1 MTQPTSGGSYSRDPK
16 TGELTLI
23 TPATAWEAAGPA
35 PEDPRTSGEPADT
48 ETPASPVKKGK

>member
-23 TPATAWEAAGPA
+23 TPATAWEAAEAEPKEPA
-35 PEDPRTSGEPADT
+35 TSGELANT
-48 ETPASPVKKGK
+48 ETPAVPVKKGK